1 MTIILKPLHWQF
13 MLLLLDFCSYS
24 VPHQILGGTFQV
36 CNDRGS
42 SCICMWLSL
51 GSPSQATRKALK
63 IQPTEWAKSRLSGQ
77 WLLGLLVL
85 PQAGDWVNINRPKV
99 MWACAIIGPA
109 TSPQVDSPVH
119 SPHLL
124 HPRYIA
130 QEGERWAGTLNSSIC
145 CLSEPRMSNSRGP
158 HQHLFSGC
166 HWVLG
171 ASEGTTSL
179 SLGTRACC
187 HREGN
192 RRTWQESK
200 LWDLLAADLVSQQ
213 IPFAAATVSHRNA
226 NLPFPLPHLRAS
238 SPQQHFAVCIPWN
251 SRDNLWINRLHSLI
265 SLGNCILFLPHE
277 EVFSY
282 PKL

>member
-51 GSPSQATRKALK
+51 GSPSQAMRKALK

-171 ASEGTTSL
+171 VSEGTTS
-179 SLGTRACC
+179 R
-187 HREGN
+187 
-192 RRTWQESK
+192 
-200 LWDLLAADLVSQQ
+200 LWAQGRVVTEKATDVHDRKVSC
-213 IPFAAATVSHRNA
+213 V
-226 NLPFPLPHLRAS
+226 
-238 SPQQHFAVCIPWN
+238 
-251 SRDNLWINRLHSLI
+251 I
-265 SLGNCILFLPHE
+265 SLQLILSPNRFPSLLPQWATEMQTCPSH
-277 EVFSY
+277 F
-282 PKL
+282 PI